1 MDAVDM
7 KILKVLA
14 KNGRAEAEDI
24 SAITGLSEAE
34 VAARIDGMEK
44 SGVIRGYKT
53 VIDWDKV
60 DPDRVSAV
68 IELKVT
74 PKAGFGFEEVAE
86 KIAKYPE
93 VESVSLMS
101 GAYDLHVVVKG
112 KTFHEVTN
120 FVSRQLA
127 MIDSVT
133 STATQFVMRRYKEF
147 DVELISSDDDGRGKI
162 FI

>member
-1 MDAVDM
+1 MDALDL
-7 KILKVLA
+7 KILKILE
-14 KNGRAEAEDI
+14 KNGRAEVEDI
-24 SAITGLSEAE
+24 SAITGLSEDV
-34 VAARIDGMEK
+34 VAAHIAAMEK
-44 SGVIRGYKT
+44 SGIIRGYKT
-53 VIDWDKV
+53 VIAWDKV

-86 KIAKYPE
+86 RIAKYPE

-101 GAYDLHVVVKG
+101 GAYDLNVVVKG

-127 MIDSVT
+127 TIDSVT
-133 STATQFVMRRYKEF
+133 GTATQFVMRRYKEF
-147 DVELISSDDDGRGKI
+147 DVDLISTEEDGRGKI
-162 FI
+162 FL